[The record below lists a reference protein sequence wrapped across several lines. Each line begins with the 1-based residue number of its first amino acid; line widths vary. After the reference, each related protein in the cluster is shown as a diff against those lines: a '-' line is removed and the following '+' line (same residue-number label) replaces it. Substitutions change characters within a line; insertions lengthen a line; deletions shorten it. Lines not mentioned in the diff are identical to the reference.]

1 MMGILLDS
9 REPRVIKD
17 FLKAKG
23 LDYKIQQLETGD
35 VIVFNDQEP
44 EIQVV
49 IERKRLDDLI
59 SSYYQPR
66 MAEQFERL
74 SNEKFAVLII
84 TGNLEDVLKKIPFHV
99 MSQIVEEIIATAVV
113 QYNFR
118 SVVWMIDKV
127 ADVHHSGFI
136 MMIKCIQKIID
147 GQLDAIPQK
156 NSKLSKDLRVNT
168 IRQMFGLSAN
178 IAKALLKKY
187 GTVRK
192 ILNLADTD
200 LMKIHGIGP
209 AKVKVIRYILDES
222 INRGN
227 FKEEISEHICGKC
240 SGPMT
245 LSKMPGGNVYICKRC
260 MFSLK

>member
-1 MMGILLDS
+1 MGIIVDS
-9 REPRVIKD
+9 REPRNIKD
-17 FLKAKG
+17 FLTAKG
-23 LDYKIQQLETGD
+23 LVYSVKQLETGD
-35 VIVFNDQEP
+35 IVCYNDEEP
-44 EIQVV
+44 EHHVV

-74 SNEKFAVLII
+74 SDEKFAILII
-84 TGNLEDVLKKIPFHV
+84 TGNLEDVLKKIPFNV
-99 MSQIVEEIIATAVV
+99 MSQIVEEIISMAVI

-118 SVVWMIDKV
+118 CVVWMIDKV

-136 MMIKCIQKIID
+136 MMIKCIQKVVD
-147 GQLDAIPQK
+147 GQLDAVPQRRV
-156 NSKLSKDLRVNT
+156 KLSKDLRVNT

-178 IAKALLKKY
+178 IAKALLKRY

-227 FKEEISEHICGKC
+227 FKEEITEHKCGKC
-240 SGPMT
+240 GGQMT
-245 LSKMPGGNVYICKRC
+245 LSKMPGGNVYVCKRC